1 MTKLITKIITLNNR
15 KTSMRLAQAEW
26 EAVDLICKRENIY
39 RKALLEMIAEA
50 KDPSISLTSTVRL
63 FAIVYFYQL
72 QKLKDTPSYSSFKQ
86 QGEEPIFSA
95 IKSIV

>member
-1 MTKLITKIITLNNR
+1 MTKLITKIITLNGR

-26 EAVDLICKRENIY
+26 EAVNLICKKENIY
-39 RKALLEMIAEA
+39 RKALIEMIEGA
-50 KDPSISLTSTVRL
+50 KDSSISLTSTVRL

-72 QKLKDTPSYSSFKQ
+72 QKIKDTPNYSSFTQ
-86 QGEEPIFSA
+86 QLEEPIFCA

>member
-1 MTKLITKIITLNNR
+1 MTKLITKIITLNDR

-26 EAVDLICKRENIY
+26 EAVDLICKKENIY
-39 RKALLEMIAEA
+39 RKDLIEMIAEA
-50 KDPSISLTSTVRL
+50 KDSRISLTSTVRL

-72 QKLKDTPSYSSFKQ
+72 QKLKDMPNYSSLTQ
-86 QGEEPIFSA
+86 QSEEPIFCA